1 MTSAALGLFTLAL
14 LVPSVVL
21 HEIAHGYVS
30 LRHGDPT
37 ARDAGRLS
45 LNPLRHVDLFGTV
58 LLPLMLWSAGAPVFG
73 YAKPVPVNP
82 GHYADLR
89 HGQLATGLAGPAAN
103 LALAILGGGAAW
115 TAWLFGAADGGAMM
129 WLWLVGAA
137 FTQVNLVL
145 MFFNLIP
152 IPPLDGSSV
161 LPLFSRTGAS
171 IPTTGCSGTRFR
183 CSSPCCGACRRSS
196 TWTRSA
202 PTSGTPSTR
211 SSTCS
216 CPGSGRYPPRRD
228 RRTRHSTGCS
238 PPCSGR

>member
-1 MTSAALGLFTLAL
+1 VLPVTSAALGLFTLAL

-21 HEIAHGYVS
+21 HELAHGYVS

-82 GHYADLR
+82 ARYADLR

-103 LALAILGGGAAW
+103 LALAVLGGGVAW
-115 TAWLFGAADGGAMM
+115 TAWLLGAADGGAMD
-129 WLWLVGAA
+129 WLWLAGAA

-161 LPLFSRTGAS
+161 LPLFLSNRGLYTYYRLQRYAFPVLIALLWGVPALFHVDPIGAY
-171 IPTTGCSGTRFR
+171 FR
-183 CSSPCCGACRRSS
+183 YTVHPMFNLLV
-196 TWTRSA
+196 
-202 PTSGTPSTR
+202 
-211 SSTCS
+211 
-216 CPGSGRYPPRRD
+216 PR
-228 RRTRHSTGCS
+228 
-238 PPCSGR
+238 

>member
-1 MTSAALGLFTLAL
+1 VTSVAFGLFTLAL
-14 LVPSVVL
+14 LIPSVVL
-21 HEIAHGYVS
+21 HELAHGYVS

-45 LNPLRHVDLFGTV
+45 LNPLRHVDPFGTV
-58 LLPLMLWSAGAPVFG
+58 LLPLLLWSAGAPVFG

-82 GHYADLR
+82 AHYADLR

-103 LALAILGGGAAW
+103 LALALLGAGVAW
-115 TAWLFGAADGGAMM
+115 TASVLGAAGDSAMS

-161 LPLFSRTGAS
+161 LPLFLSNRGLYTYYRLQRYAFPLLIALLWGLPALFQIDPIGAYLRHTVD
-171 IPTTGCSGTRFR
+171 PFFNLLV
-183 CSSPCCGACRRSS
+183 
-196 TWTRSA
+196 
-202 PTSGTPSTR
+202 
-211 SSTCS
+211 
-216 CPGSGRYPPRRD
+216 PR
-228 RRTRHSTGCS
+228 
-238 PPCSGR
+238 

>member
-1 MTSAALGLFTLAL
+1 VSSVAFGLFTLAL
-14 LVPSVVL
+14 LIPSVVL

-58 LLPLMLWSAGAPVFG
+58 LLPLMLWSAGLPVFG

-82 GHYADLR
+82 LHYQNLR
-89 HGQLATGLAGPAAN
+89 HGQFATGMAGPAAN
-103 LALAILGGGAAW
+103 LALAVVGGGAAW
-115 TAWLFGAADGGAMM
+115 AARLLGAGDGGPML
-129 WLWLVGAA
+129 WLWLISAA

-161 LPLFSRTGAS
+161 FPLFLSNRGLYMYYRFQRYAFPVLIALLWVVPSVLGIDPVGAYLRHTVN
-171 IPTTGCSGTRFR
+171 PLFNLLV
-183 CSSPCCGACRRSS
+183 
-196 TWTRSA
+196 
-202 PTSGTPSTR
+202 
-211 SSTCS
+211 
-216 CPGSGRYPPRRD
+216 PR
-228 RRTRHSTGCS
+228 
-238 PPCSGR
+238 

>member
-1 MTSAALGLFTLAL
+1 MLPVTSAALGLFTLAL

-21 HEIAHGYVS
+21 HEMAHGHVS

-82 GHYADLR
+82 AHYADLR

-103 LALAILGGGAAW
+103 LALAVLGGGVAW
-115 TAWLFGAADGGAMM
+115 MAWLLGAADGGAMM

-152 IPPLDGSSV
+152 FPPLDGSSV
-161 LPLFSRTGAS
+161 LPLLLSNRGLYTYCRLRQYAFPVLIALLWGVPALFDVDPIGAY
-171 IPTTGCSGTRFR
+171 FR
-183 CSSPCCGACRRSS
+183 YTVDPLFNLLV
-196 TWTRSA
+196 
-202 PTSGTPSTR
+202 
-211 SSTCS
+211 
-216 CPGSGRYPPRRD
+216 PR
-228 RRTRHSTGCS
+228 
-238 PPCSGR
+238 

>member
-1 MTSAALGLFTLAL
+1 VTSAMLGLFTLAL

-21 HEIAHGYVS
+21 HELAHGYVS

-82 GHYADLR
+82 AHYADLR

-103 LALAILGGGAAW
+103 LVLALLGGGVAW
-115 TAWLFGAADGGAMM
+115 TARLLGAADGGPMI
-129 WLWLVGAA
+129 WLWVAGAA

-161 LPLFSRTGAS
+161 LPLFLSNRALYTYYRLQRYAFPVLIALLWGVPALLHVDPIGAY
-171 IPTTGCSGTRFR
+171 FR
-183 CSSPCCGACRRSS
+183 YTVEPIFNLLV
-196 TWTRSA
+196 
-202 PTSGTPSTR
+202 
-211 SSTCS
+211 
-216 CPGSGRYPPRRD
+216 PR
-228 RRTRHSTGCS
+228 
-238 PPCSGR
+238 